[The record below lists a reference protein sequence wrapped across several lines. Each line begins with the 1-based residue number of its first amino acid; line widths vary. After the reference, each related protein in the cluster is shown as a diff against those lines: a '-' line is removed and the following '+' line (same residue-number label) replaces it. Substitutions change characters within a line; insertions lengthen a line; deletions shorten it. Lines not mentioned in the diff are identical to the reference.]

1 MRSPALGGLSARNVR
16 HALEA
21 MDALGHP
28 GLDATRLCRE
38 FGLERAALEDPE
50 LRIPYATLD
59 ALLERAVELS
69 GDDNLGLHLATID
82 VVDPDDVATAV
93 IVTSPTLGE
102 SFERGVRYQRVWG
115 DGERFLTEKTERGV
129 RMRFTPV
136 GPWRPAHRHL
146 VEVSLSQLVKGAR
159 LLTGAEVQPLCVRF
173 THPEPAD
180 TREHRERFLGAPL
193 VFGAPVSDIEF
204 SREDAERPLVHS
216 DALVHEMFERHAR
229 RLLESYPAESSAAAQ
244 VRAYLQRALGGG
256 DASFAAVAR
265 ALHLPARTLQ
275 RKLAEEGHSY
285 ATLLEGLRRERAAD
299 FLLRRTSIAEV
310 SFLLGY
316 SDPSVF
322 HRAFKRWF
330 GMSPERYRRQ
340 HAGATRGSPAERAA
354 PAPPGTPAP
363 PRRSQ

>member
-1 MRSPALGGLSARNVR
+1 MRSPVPGGLSARNVR

-21 MDALGHP
+21 LDGLGYA
-28 GLDATRLCRE
+28 GVDSERLCRE
-38 FGLERAALEDPE
+38 FGLDRAALQDPE

-69 GDDNLGLHLATID
+69 GDDNLGLNLATID

-102 SFERGVRYQRVWG
+102 SLERGVRYQRVWG
-115 DGERFLTEKTERGV
+115 DGERFLTERTERGV

-146 VEVSLSQLVKGAR
+146 VDVSLSQLVKGAR
-159 LLTGAEVQPLCVRF
+159 LLTGVDVKPLAVRF
-173 THPEPAD
+173 AYPEPAD
-180 TREHRERFLGAPL
+180 TRAHRERFLGAPL
-193 VFGAPVSDIEF
+193 AFNAPASDIEF
-204 SREDAERPLVHS
+204 SREDAERPLLHS

-229 RLLESYPAESSAAAQ
+229 RVLHALPSESSASAH
-244 VRAYLQRALGGG
+244 VRAYLQRELGGG
-256 DASFAAVAR
+256 DASFAAVAK
-265 ALHLPARTLQ
+265 ALHLPTRTLQ
-275 RKLAEEGHSY
+275 RKLSEEGQSY
-285 ATLLEGLRRERAAD
+285 AALLEALRRERAAD
-299 FLLRRTSIAEV
+299 FLSRRTSIAEV

-330 GMSPERYRRQ
+330 GMSPERYRKQ
-340 HAGATRGSPAERAA
+340 HGAG
-354 PAPPGTPAP
+354 
-363 PRRSQ
+363 